1 MTMRSIA
8 MRSRIFR
15 AVIVLALVAATTIPA
30 CKSSPQGKESAADLA
45 RRVYVPVGKWDK
57 YYAFL
62 SGGQAGT
69 VLVFGIPSGRLI
81 RSIPVFEP
89 RAQYGYG
96 IPGTP
101 SYEMLKATGP
111 LWGDAHHP
119 AISQT
124 KGDYDGR
131 WLYIN
136 DKANTRVARIDL
148 THFETAV
155 IARIPNFQ
163 AAHGT
168 SVVPPDTKYVIVNGE
183 FRAEFPPTGKVDVSA
198 YRAGMAFLDP
208 VTLKTRFEVLV
219 PANCDINDASKD
231 GRWAFTTMYNT
242 EKGLNIEEMIRN
254 DEDAIGAIDI
264 PKAEQAIKNG
274 EYTTIGG
281 VPVIDPAKTKE
292 KILYVIPVPKNPHGC
307 DVSPDGKYVA
317 ASGKLSP
324 TVTLIDISKIDKV
337 KNLRDAIA
345 AQPEVGM
352 GPLHTTWDGRGN
364 AYTSLFIDSQIVKW
378 NVAKAVAGDPDYV
391 VDRIDVHYNPGHTY
405 AAMGRTRHPGGDYL
419 LALNKLSKD
428 MFLPVGP
435 SLPESQELIDISG
448 HKMKMLLDFPAEPEP
463 HDAAI
468 MPASELTPKV
478 VQVDKP
484 GTGFVAEGKSRVVRV
499 GPHEVH
505 VYMTVIRSRF
515 GLDSF
520 TVHQGDKVTV
530 TLSNIETVRDMTHG
544 FAVEDYGINLAI
556 DPGQTR
562 EVTFIADKPG
572 THWYY
577 CTWFCSALHL
587 EMRGRML
594 VEPAPALQHAKLEA
608 GAQR

>member
-1 MTMRSIA
+1 
-8 MRSRIFR
+8 MRSRAFSAIAIVTLLVGVAPISACRSPRR
-15 AVIVLALVAATTIPA
+15 AAETDV
-30 CKSSPQGKESAADLA
+30 DLA
-45 RRVYVPVGKWDK
+45 RAVYVPVGKWDK

-89 RAQYGYG
+89 RAQYGYA
-96 IPGTP
+96 IPGTA

-111 LWGDAHHP
+111 LWGDSHHP
-119 AISQT
+119 ALSET
-124 KGDYDGR
+124 NGDYDGR

-148 THFETAV
+148 THFETAA

-168 SVVPPDTKYVIVNGE
+168 SVVPPDTKYLIVNGE
-183 FRAEFPPTGKVDVSA
+183 FLSEADPSKGVNVSA
-198 YRAGMAFLDP
+198 YKAGMAFLDP
-208 VTLKTRFEVLV
+208 VTLETKFEVLV
-219 PANCDINDASKD
+219 PGNCDINDASKD
-231 GRWAFTTMYNT
+231 GRWAFSTDYDT
-242 EKGLNIEEMIRN
+242 EKGSTIEDMIRN
-254 DEDAIGAIDI
+254 DEDAIAAIDI
-264 PKAEQAIKNG
+264 PAAEQALKNG
-274 EYTTIGG
+274 EYVAMGG
-281 VPVIDPAKTKE
+281 TKVIDPAKTKE
-292 KILYVIPVPKNPHGC
+292 KVLYLIPVPKNPHGC
-307 DVSPDGKYVA
+307 DVSPDGKYVV

-324 TVTLIDISKIDKV
+324 TATVIDISKIDKV

-345 AQPEVGM
+345 AQPEIGM

-364 AYTSLFIDSQIVKW
+364 AYTSLFVDSQIVKW
-378 NVAKAVAGDPDYV
+378 NVAKAVAGDPDYI
-391 VDRIDVHYNPGHTY
+391 VDRMDVHYNPGHTY
-405 AAMGRTRHPGGDYL
+405 AALGRTRHPAGDYL

-435 SLPESQELIDISG
+435 SMPESQELIDISG
-448 HKMKMLLDFPAEPEP
+448 NKMKMLLDFPAEPEP
-463 HDAAI
+463 HDAVFI
-468 MPASELTPKV
+468 RVSDLASKV

-484 GTGFVAEGKSRVVRV
+484 GPNFVAEGQSRIVQV
-499 GPHEVH
+499 GPHEYH
-505 VYMTVIRSRF
+505 VYMTVIRSKF

-530 TLSNIETVRDMTHG
+530 TLSNIETIRDMTHG
-544 FAVEDYGINLAI
+544 FALEDYGINLAL
-556 DPGQTR
+556 DPGQTQD
-562 EVTFIADKPG
+562 VTFIADKPG

-594 VEPAPALQHAKLEA
+594 VELPNRQEA
-608 GAQR
+608 HK

>member
-1 MTMRSIA
+1 
-8 MRSRIFR
+8 MRSRFLSVVTI
-15 AVIVLALVAATTIPA
+15 LALMAAVGTIAA
-30 CKSSPQGKESAADLA
+30 CRASNQHADANADAA

-69 VLVFGIPSGRLI
+69 VLVYGIPSGRLI

-89 RAQYGYG
+89 RAQYGYAL
-96 IPGTP
+96 PGTK
-101 SYEMLKATGP
+101 SYEMLSSTGP
-111 LWGDAHHP
+111 LWGDSHHP
-119 AISQT
+119 APSQT
-124 KGDYDGR
+124 NGDYDGR
-131 WLYIN
+131 WLFIN
-136 DKANTRVARIDL
+136 DKANTRIAKIDL
-148 THFETAV
+148 THFETVA

-183 FRAEFPPTGKVDVSA
+183 FLAEPDPSKGVNVAA
-198 YRAGMAFLDP
+198 YKAGMAFLDP
-208 VTLKTRFEVLV
+208 NTLQTKFEVLV
-219 PANCDINDASKD
+219 PGNCDINDASKD
-231 GRWAFTTMYNT
+231 GRWAFATDYDT
-242 EKGLNIEEMIRN
+242 EKGLTVEDMIRN
-254 DEDAIGAIDI
+254 DEDAIAAIDI
-264 PKAEQAIKNG
+264 PAAEEAINKG
-274 EYTTIGG
+274 EFVSMGG
-281 VPVIDPAKTKE
+281 TKVIDPAKTTK
-292 KILYVIPVPKNPHGC
+292 KVLYLIPVPKNPHGC

-364 AYTSLFIDSQIVKW
+364 AYTSLFVDSQIVKW

-391 VDRIDVHYNPGHTY
+391 VDRMDVHYNPGHTY
-405 AAMGRTRHPGGDYL
+405 AALGRTRHPAGDYL

-428 MFLPVGP
+428 MFIPVGP
-435 SLPESQELIDISG
+435 SMPQSQELIDISG
-448 HKMKMLLDFPAEPEP
+448 NKMKMLLDFPAEPEP
-463 HDAAI
+463 HDAAFI
-468 MPASELTPKV
+468 RVSDLAPKV
-478 VQVDKP
+478 VQVDQP
-484 GTGFVAEGKSRVVRV
+484 ALNAIAEGKSRIEQV
-499 GPHEVH
+499 GPHEYH
-505 VYMTVIRSRF
+505 VYMTVIRSKF

-530 TLSNIETVRDMTHG
+530 TLSNIETIKNMIHG
-544 FAVEDYGINLAI
+544 FAVEDYGINVAL
-556 DPGQTR
+556 DPGQTH

-594 VEPAPALQHAKLEA
+594 VEAASQQQARK
-608 GAQR
+608 

>member
-1 MTMRSIA
+1 
-8 MRSRIFR
+8 MRSRAFSAIAIVTLLA
-15 AVIVLALVAATTIPA
+15 AVASTSACRSPKQAAQTDL
-30 CKSSPQGKESAADLA
+30 DLA
-45 RRVYVPVGKWDK
+45 RAVYVPVGKWDK

-89 RAQYGYG
+89 RAQYGYA
-96 IPGTP
+96 IPGTA
-101 SYEMLKATGP
+101 SYEMLKASGP
-111 LWGDAHHP
+111 LWGDSHHP
-119 AISQT
+119 AMSET
-124 KGDYDGR
+124 NGDYDGR

-148 THFETAV
+148 THFETAA

-168 SVVPPDTKYVIVNGE
+168 SVVPPDTKYLIVNGE
-183 FRAEFPPTGKVDVSA
+183 FLAEPDPSKGVNVSA
-198 YRAGMAFLDP
+198 YKAGMAFLDP
-208 VTLKTRFEVLV
+208 VTLETKFEVLV
-219 PANCDINDASKD
+219 PGNCDINDASKD
-231 GRWAFTTMYNT
+231 GRWAFSTDYDT
-242 EKGLNIEEMIRN
+242 EKGFTVEDMIRN
-254 DEDAIGAIDI
+254 DEDAIAAIDI
-264 PKAEQAIKNG
+264 PAAEQALKNG
-274 EYTTIGG
+274 EYVAMGG
-281 VPVIDPAKTKE
+281 TKVIDPAKTKE
-292 KILYVIPVPKNPHGC
+292 KVLYLIPVPKNPHGC
-307 DVSPDGKYVA
+307 DVSPDGKYVV

-324 TVTLIDISKIDKV
+324 TATVIDISKIDKV

-345 AQPEVGM
+345 AQPEIGM

-364 AYTSLFIDSQIVKW
+364 AYTSLFVDSQIVKW
-378 NVAKAVAGDPDYV
+378 NVAKAVAGDPDYI

-405 AAMGRTRHPGGDYL
+405 AALGRTRHPAGDYL

-435 SLPESQELIDISG
+435 SMPESQELIDISG
-448 HKMKMLLDFPAEPEP
+448 NKMKMLLDFPAEPEP
-463 HDAAI
+463 HDAVFIRVSDLA
-468 MPASELTPKV
+468 PKV

-484 GTGFVAEGKSRVVRV
+484 GPNFVAEGQSRIVQV
-499 GPHEVH
+499 GPHEYH
-505 VYMTVIRSRF
+505 VYMTVIRSKF

-530 TLSNIETVRDMTHG
+530 TLSNIETIRDMTHG
-544 FAVEDYGINLAI
+544 FALEDYGINLAL
-556 DPGQTR
+556 DPGQTQD
-562 EVTFIADKPG
+562 VTFIADKPG

-594 VEPAPALQHAKLEA
+594 VELPNRQEA
-608 GAQR
+608 HK

>member
-1 MTMRSIA
+1 MTSRTA
-8 MRSRIFR
+8 MRSRLSSL
-15 AVIVLALVAATTIPA
+15 VLITAVAAGLLATGCRPTVPR
-30 CKSSPQGKESAADLA
+30 GESTAEVAKD
-45 RRVYVPVGKWDK
+45 VYVPVGKWDK

-69 VLVFGIPSGRLI
+69 VLVYGIPSGRLI

-96 IPGTP
+96 IPGTA
-101 SYEMLKATGP
+101 SYDLLKSTGP
-111 LWGDAHHP
+111 LWGDSHHP
-119 AISQT
+119 AISET
-124 KGDYDGR
+124 DGDYDGR

-136 DKANTRVARIDL
+136 DKANTRIARIDL
-148 THFETAV
+148 VHFETVA

-183 FRAEFPPTGKVDVSA
+183 FRAEPDPSRGVDLSA
-198 YRAGMAFLDP
+198 YKAGMAFLDP
-208 VTLKTRFEVLV
+208 ITLQTKFEVLV
-219 PANCDINDASKD
+219 PGNCDINDASKD
-231 GRWAFTTMYNT
+231 GRWAFSTDYDT
-242 EKGLNIEEMIRN
+242 EKGLDIEEMIRN
-254 DEDAIGAIDI
+254 DEDAIAAIDI
-264 PKAEQAIKNG
+264 HAAEEAIEHH
-274 EYTTIGG
+274 EYQEIGG
-281 VPVIDPAKTKE
+281 TKVIDPAQVKRE
-292 KILYVIPVPKNPHGC
+292 KILYLIPVPKNPHGC

-364 AYTSLFIDSQIVKW
+364 AYTSLFVDSQIVKW
-378 NVAKAVAGDPDYV
+378 NIAKAVAGDPDYV
-391 VDRIDVHYNPGHTY
+391 VDRMDVHYNPGHTY

-419 LALNKLSKD
+419 LALNKLSTD
-428 MFLPVGP
+428 MFMPVGP
-435 SLPESQELIDISG
+435 SMPESQELIDISG
-448 HKMKMLLDFPAEPEP
+448 TKMRMLLDFPAEPEP
-463 HDAAI
+463 HDAVFMRVKDLA
-468 MPASELTPKV
+468 PKV
-478 VQVDKP
+478 VQVEKAGP
-484 GTGFVAEGKSRVVRV
+484 NFVEEGKDRIERI

-505 VYMTVIRSRF
+505 VYMTVIRSKF
-515 GLDSF
+515 GLNSF
-520 TVHQGDKVTV
+520 TVNQGDKVTV
-530 TLSNIETVRDMTHG
+530 TLSNVETVKDMTHG
-544 FAVEDYGINLAI
+544 FALENYGINLAL
-556 DPGQTR
+556 DPGTTR

-594 VEPAPALQHAKLEA
+594 VQTPQQQARK
-608 GAQR
+608 

>member
-1 MTMRSIA
+1 
-8 MRSRIFR
+8 MRSRAHTLI
-15 AVIVLALVAATTIPA
+15 ALLALAGMLAGCRTSDQQAKTDSDVAR
-30 CKSSPQGKESAADLA
+30 S
-45 RRVYVPVGKWDK
+45 VYVPVGKWDK

-62 SGGQAGT
+62 SGGQAGN
-69 VLVFGIPSGRLI
+69 VLVYGIPSGRLI

-96 IPGTP
+96 MPGTA
-101 SYEMLKATGP
+101 SGEMLKASGP

-119 AISQT
+119 APSQT
-124 KGDYDGR
+124 NGDYDGR
-131 WLYIN
+131 WLFIN

-148 THFETAV
+148 THFETVA

-168 SVVPPDTKYVIVNGE
+168 SVVPPDTKYLIVDGE
-183 FRAEFPPTGKVDVSA
+183 FLAEPDPSKGVNPAA
-198 YRAGMAFLDP
+198 YKAGMAFLDP
-208 VTLKTRFEVLV
+208 MTLQTKFEVLV
-219 PANCDINDASKD
+219 PGNCDINDASKD
-231 GRWAFTTMYNT
+231 GRWAFATDYDT

-254 DEDAIGAIDI
+254 DEDAIAAIDI
-264 PKAEQAIKNG
+264 PAAEQAINNG
-274 EYTTIGG
+274 EYTSMGG
-281 VPVIDPAKTKE
+281 TKVIDPSKTKE
-292 KILYVIPVPKNPHGC
+292 KVLYLIPVPKNPHGC

-337 KNLRDAIA
+337 KNMRDAIA

-378 NVAKAVAGDPDYV
+378 NVAKAVAGDPDYI
-391 VDRIDVHYNPGHTY
+391 VDRMDVHYNPGHTY
-405 AAMGRTRHPGGDYL
+405 AALGRTRHPAGDYL

-428 MFLPVGP
+428 MFVPVGP

-448 HKMKMLLDFPAEPEP
+448 NKMKMLLDFPAEPEP
-463 HDAAI
+463 HDAAFI
-468 MPASELTPKV
+468 RVSELAPKV
-478 VQVDKP
+478 VQVEKP
-484 GTGFVAEGKSRVVRV
+484 GPNFVNEGQSRIVQV
-499 GPHEVH
+499 GPHEYH
-505 VYMTVIRSRF
+505 VYMTVIRSKF

-530 TLSNIETVRDMTHG
+530 TLSNIETIKDMTHG
-544 FAVEDYGINLAI
+544 FAVEDYGINLGL
-556 DPGQTR
+556 DPGETR

-594 VEPAPALQHAKLEA
+594 VEAANRQEA
-608 GAQR
+608 HK